1 MSGPAHRVAGGDVHP
16 PLPRFVQIEPV
27 GQCNLRC
34 QMCPVVYREDGPP
47 YGPPAFMAFET
58 FTDLVDQFTGIEEL
72 QLQGLGE
79 PMMHPRF
86 FDMVAYATRRGIE
99 VSTNSNMTL
108 LPPARAETCVRSG
121 LARLHVSIDGARPE
135 TFERIRRRAHF
146 DRVLRNVRSVVEA
159 RDRLGSA
166 TPRLHLVTVLM
177 RQNLEE
183 LPLIVELAARLR
195 VEEMFVQHLAHDFGE
210 ESVPPRYRPMRSFVE
225 AQTLLGEAPERIE
238 ACFQAARDAAQS
250 CGVRLRLPRV
260 RPREH
265 PPGTPGRARCDWP
278 WRGAYVS
285 YQGLAMPCCM
295 VATPDRAQFGDMT
308 KDGVRR
314 VWHNAAYADF
324 RRSLDSEEPPAV
336 CRTCSL
342 YSGTF

>member
-1 MSGPAHRVAGGDVHP
+1 MIGLVSRAADADVRPA
-16 PLPRFVQIEPV
+16 LPRFVQIEPV

-47 YGPPAFMAFET
+47 YGPPAFMSFET
-58 FTDLVDQFTGIEEL
+58 FTRLIDQFTGVEEL

-86 FDMVAYATRRGIE
+86 FEMVAHAAGRGIE

-108 LPPARAETCVRSG
+108 LPPAKAETCVRSG

-135 TFERIRRRAHF
+135 TFERIRRRAHL
-146 DRVLRNVRSVVEA
+146 DRVLRNVRGLLDA
-159 RDRLGSA
+159 RDRLGRA

-183 LPLIVELAARLR
+183 LPEIVALAASLQ

-210 ESVPPRYRPMRSFVE
+210 ETMPTRYRPMREFVE
-225 AQTLLGEAPERIE
+225 GQSLLHEAPERIE
-238 ACFQAARDAAQS
+238 ACFRAAREAADA
-250 CGVRLRLPRV
+250 CGIRLRLPRT
-260 RPREH
+260 RPRPH
-265 PPGTPGRARCDWP
+265 PPGTRGRARCDWP

-295 VATPDRAQFGDMT
+295 VATPDRAQFGDMA
-308 KDGVRR
+308 KDGVLP
-314 VWHNAAYADF
+314 VWHSPGYAEF
-324 RRSLDSEEPPAV
+324 RRRLDSDEPPAI
-336 CRTCSL
+336 CRSCSL